1 MQCHTEEC
9 LLFTRNKVKFPP
21 PHSWPILN
29 KTILVLR
36 CLFTKVYD
44 PRVWADFLCQLE
56 HHSEARSKKLPCMKG
71 DNMIVE
77 NFQYFYLSCECP
89 FTEKE
94 IRVMCGVINVNAF
107 CAEKSDELTG
117 LFW

>member
-9 LLFTRNKVKFPP
+9 RLFTNNKVKFPP

-36 CLFTKVYD
+36 CLLTKACD
-44 PRVWADFLCQLE
+44 SRVWADFLCQLE
-56 HHSEARSKKLPCMKG
+56 HHSESRSTKLPCIKG

-77 NFQYFYLSCECP
+77 NINYFYSSCECP

-94 IRVMCGVINVNAF
+94 IRTMCGVINVNAF
-107 CAEKSDELTG
+107 GVEKIDELTG
-117 LFW
+117 VSW